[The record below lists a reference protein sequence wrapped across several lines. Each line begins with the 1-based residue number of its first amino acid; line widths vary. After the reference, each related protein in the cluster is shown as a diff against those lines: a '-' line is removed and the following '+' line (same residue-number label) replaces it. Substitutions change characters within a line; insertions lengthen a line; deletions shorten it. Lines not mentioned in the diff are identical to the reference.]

1 MSFLPDLRRIA
12 AVGTLALLA
21 AVPASAQLR
30 SATYVSGLTNPVAF
44 VQDPS
49 NASLQFVLELGGG
62 IRVIQNGALLP
73 TPFATISPIG
83 TGGERGLLGLAF
95 SPNYASSRRLYVC
108 FTNTSG
114 HITVARLRRSAV
126 NPLVSDGSRFDLVW
140 PGGEPFIR
148 HPISNHN
155 GGNIAFGPDGYLYI
169 GIGDGGGSND
179 GDHNAQNPGTLL
191 GKMLRVDVSV
201 GDGDAQGYDV
211 PVDNPFRGQPGY
223 LPEIWSIGWRNPWR
237 WSFDDPSLG
246 GTGALV
252 VGDVGQGARE
262 EIDYEPAG
270 RGGRNYGWRNREGTL
285 DTNIQPNLPPAFLPL
300 TDPIFDYGRSAGRSV
315 TGGFVYR
322 GTALG
327 ANYRGRY
334 FFADFVDGRVWSL
347 ALSIA
352 PGTGEATASNL
363 VEHTAELSG
372 TSPIGNIASF
382 GVDAAGELY
391 LCSFTGRILRILP
404 GTRTPNP
411 VMSIDIP
418 GNGSVV
424 RQPFVIAGWAFD
436 ATAASGTGIATL
448 HVWAFPAS
456 GAAPRFVGV
465 ASYGGARPDV
475 GGVFGSQFT
484 TSGFGLEITGF
495 PPGAYQFMVFGWVT
509 ASNGFTLVR
518 SVNVIIGSST
528 LLFIDLPRPNATVG
542 RPFSLAGWTFDSSA
556 PTGTG
561 VDTIHVWAFPA
572 AGGSP
577 SFVGVPAY
585 GASRP
590 DVGGFFGNR
599 FTPSGYNMAI
609 SSLGPG
615 TYDLVVFSHSLVTN
629 SFDAAQVVR
638 VNVQ

>member
-1 MSFLPDLRRIA
+1 MSFLPDFWRTA
-12 AVGTLALLA
+12 AIWTLACLA

-49 NASLQFVLELGGG
+49 NAALQFVLEQGGA

-83 TGGERGLLGLAF
+83 SGGERGLLGLAF

-114 HITVARLRRSAV
+114 HITVARLRRSAG

-201 GDGDAQGYDV
+201 GDSDAEGYNV
-211 PVDNPFRGQPGY
+211 PVDNPFLGRPGY

-237 WSFDDPSLG
+237 WSFDDPLLG

-300 TDPIFDYGRSAGRSV
+300 TDPIFDYGRSAGQSV

-327 ANYRGRY
+327 SNYRGRY
-334 FFADFVDGRVWSL
+334 FFADFVAGRVWSL

-352 PGTGEATASNL
+352 GTGEATASNL

-382 GVDAAGELY
+382 GVDASGELY
-391 LCSFTGRILRILP
+391 LCSFNGRILRLLP

-436 ATAASGTGIATL
+436 ATAASGTGISTL
-448 HVWAFPAS
+448 HIWAFPAS

-465 ASYGGARPDV
+465 AAYGGARPDV

-484 TSGFGLEITGF
+484 PSGFGLEVTGF

-528 LLFIDLPRPNATVG
+528 LLFIDLPG
-542 RPFSLAGWTFDSSA
+542 RTPASAGRSRSLDGRSTRARQ
-556 PTGTG
+556 
-561 VDTIHVWAFPA
+561 PA
-572 AGGSP
+572 RA
-577 SFVGVPAY
+577 
-585 GASRP
+585 
-590 DVGGFFGNR
+590 
-599 FTPSGYNMAI
+599 
-609 SSLGPG
+609 
-615 TYDLVVFSHSLVTN
+615 
-629 SFDAAQVVR
+629 
-638 VNVQ
+638 